1 MLPDDRDPLERDPA
15 STGFKPH
22 PMHHALK
29 PNGRSHMNTVNKGR
43 RLRISFE
50 IDLPETATR
59 EQVFEWLG
67 MELTGSGIDGDN
79 PLIAHD
85 LEGEN
90 RTIEDTGTYRTYE
103 VSDIKKNPETNG
115 VSYRMTSRVNADH
128 RDPAE
133 AENWLSASETSN
145 KAIAPF
151 RTR

>member
-1 MLPDDRDPLERDPA
+1 
-15 STGFKPH
+15 
-22 PMHHALK
+22 
-29 PNGRSHMNTVNKGR
+29 MNTVNKGR

-50 IDLPETATR
+50 IDLPETATSD
-59 EQVFEWLG
+59 QVEEWLD
-67 MELTGSGIDGDN
+67 MELTGGGIDGDN

-90 RTIEDTGTYRTYE
+90 IEIEDTGTYRTFE

-115 VSYRMTSRVNADH
+115 VSYRMASRVEVDR

-145 KAIAPF
+145 KAVAPF